1 AKLHYLDIVG
11 GLPSY
16 GAKCFSSSRPERVLL
31 VSPRFGLSQ
40 IVGRNNS
47 VPQSIASLEEVEGVR
62 VKSECSGSADVA
74 IFLQRDRVLAL
85 LMEERDATEMPLII
99 AGYYRLATGREL
111 NIELEREPMTE
122 DIAPPYLSQHNV
134 VPSKWSYLYYDDAT
148 ILGKKH
154 FAIFSMPPP
163 YHSTPDQSKSSLDT
177 NMNSS
182 IANRNHSNN
191 SSPLVGY
198 ETKPGLLGHDIHFE
212 KCKRTEEFRLFDPN
226 DACYLD
232 DGMGF
237 DLQSV
242 LSMELLENASNPR
255 LVEAKNEEVLRRVA
269 EMQKLVENSEQY
281 LTENCDVYN
290 DIGYNGIL
298 RDELVGKETCVDH
311 LESDTES
318 INSRM
323 SAADDAPGILK
334 HSDSLLLLTETI
346 NQGLSGLTVAETEKE
361 CNGTDL
367 TKRQTQGLSAILN
380 NCGLTDAL
388 LALNNDVVYS
398 ESDNDSSYTPTSSPI
413 RKHQTKAST
422 KAVRTSFGLHS
433 PDATLDNKES
443 NLKEYLKQ
451 LREKSNREE
460 TASEFPFYYQGSIVD
475 NDAELIDLTLI
486 PPPQTPDEL
495 DCSTQV
501 PQILPIVPPSFAD
514 DKDTEPNDIPR
525 SNELE
530 EFIANVTIQP
540 PTVKITPAIELTPE
554 EIMSYIIPPPP
565 GSNSSTLDRDIA
577 SYVNQNEIVE
587 TKNEQNNCNDVKTSN
602 GDVTRGVLS
611 VSEIR
616 SMFNAKG
623 LSDARNSL
631 LLKEKTKSQTK
642 SDSPKCKRK
651 SVTGEKQTNGIAHII
666 EYPTVERKGMF
677 SCCSKDKNKSED
689 SSEAETEKIDGH
701 IQNSDSMPDVC
712 EIRPPPRR
720 KSSEIR
726 KPPERPPKTPPT
738 PAPRPRSNSFTC
750 PNNELSVVEI
760 TTNHFGTM
768 NNRKLNYK
776 VVCDLN
782 EGPKSIPPQLPPRP
796 ENRVLS
802 PPPPILLPPKKP
814 PLPPVPSIE
823 VLRMKNLQKL
833 SPVRATERLASIGS
847 PHFQRNLSTY
857 RNLENENRLT
867 DDESQSIRSTQNYS
881 SMTLQ
886 NRHVRSNSETK
897 STILKNKEMST
908 ALSLC
913 SPQMNRRFSNRPDIL
928 NGAPVGDPRMFSP
941 PLSERKPL
949 RRDSASSAV
958 KVQNHVRFK
967 DDVIDDIPTPP
978 SPPTVKFPECPAG
991 NNGHVSIE
999 NLLCKTEVAVDGLLQ
1014 RLHQVAQK
1022 CSHQH
1027 AHGGGEDIDE
1037 AKFQRARNELTSCAV
1052 SLVGASRTLA
1062 LGRHTSAPL
1071 QTRNLVLRVH
1081 DVTAAFKDLAGA
1093 EMAHIIH
1100 EHNAKNSQGQ
1110 DSNSSLEGQLAL
1122 RAECLANVLATLLRS
1137 LRVFSP

>member
-1 AKLHYLDIVG
+1 
-11 GLPSY
+11 
-16 GAKCFSSSRPERVLL
+16 
-31 VSPRFGLSQ
+31 
-40 IVGRNNS
+40 
-47 VPQSIASLEEVEGVR
+47 
-62 VKSECSGSADVA
+62 
-74 IFLQRDRVLAL
+74 
-85 LMEERDATEMPLII
+85 
-99 AGYYRLATGREL
+99 
-111 NIELEREPMTE
+111 
-122 DIAPPYLSQHNV
+122 
-134 VPSKWSYLYYDDAT
+134 
-148 ILGKKH
+148 
-154 FAIFSMPPP
+154 MPPP
-163 YHSTPDQSKSSLDT
+163 YHSTPEQFKTNLDS
-177 NMNSS
+177 NMNTS

-198 ETKPGLLGHDIHFE
+198 DNNPQAQDIQFD
-212 KCKRTEEFRLFDPN
+212 KCKRNDYRLFDPN
-226 DACYLD
+226 DSCYLD

-255 LVEAKNEEVLRRVA
+255 IVEAKNEEVLRRVA

-281 LTENCDVYN
+281 LTENCDFN
-290 DIGYNGIL
+290 DIAYNGIL

-318 INSRM
+318 NNSRM
-323 SAADDAPGILK
+323 SHVDDAPGILK

-346 NQGLSGLTVAETEKE
+346 NQGLNGLSVEAEQGDDE
-361 CNGTDL
+361 L
-367 TKRQTQGLSAILN
+367 TKGQTQGLTAILN

-388 LALNNDVVYS
+388 LALNNEVVYS

-413 RKHQTKAST
+413 RKHQKSTNKAI
-422 KAVRTSFGLHS
+422 RTSFGLHS
-433 PDATLDNKES
+433 PDATLDPKET

-460 TASEFPFYYQGSIVD
+460 NASEFPYYYQGSIID

-514 DKDTEPNDIPR
+514 REDTPK

-540 PTVKITPAIELTPE
+540 PTVKVTPAIELTPE

-565 GSNSSTLDRDIA
+565 GSNSSTLNRDSIDIKT
-577 SYVNQNEIVE
+577 NES
-587 TKNEQNNCNDVKTSN
+587 KNEQNVCDIKQAN
-602 GDVTRGVLS
+602 GDVLKGALS

-616 SMFNAKG
+616 NMFTVKG

-631 LLKEKTKSQTK
+631 LLKDKSKPQNQK

-651 SVTGEKQTNGIAHII
+651 SISDKHANGNAHII

-677 SCCSKDKNKSED
+677 SCCSKDKNKSDD
-689 SSEAETEKIDGH
+689 SNDETEKIEGH

-720 KSSEIR
+720 KSIEL
-726 KPPERPPKTPPT
+726 KKPERPPKVPPI

-750 PNNELSVVEI
+750 TNTELSAVDI
-760 TTNHFGTM
+760 KTNHFSTL

-776 VVCDLN
+776 VVCDIN
-782 EGPKSIPPQLPPRP
+782 EGQNPPQLPPRL

-823 VLRMKNLQKL
+823 VLRMKNSPKL
-833 SPVRATERLASIGS
+833 SPIRTERLASIGS
-847 PHFQRNLSTY
+847 PHFQRNLNTY
-857 RNLENENRLT
+857 RNLEIENRLT
-867 DDESQSIRSTQNYS
+867 DDESQKLSQNYS

-897 STILKNKEMST
+897 NTILKKKDMST

-913 SPQMNRRFSNRPDIL
+913 SPQMGRRFSNRPDLL
-928 NGAPVGDPRMFSP
+928 NGAPLDRIFSP
-941 PLSERKPL
+941 PLDRKL
-949 RRDSASSAV
+949 KRDTASPTG

-967 DDVIDDIPTPP
+967 EDVIDDIPTPP
-978 SPPTVKFPECPAG
+978 SPPTVKFPEFQS

-1037 AKFQRARNELTSCAV
+1037 VKFQVIFT
-1052 SLVGASRTLA
+1052 T
-1062 LGRHTSAPL
+1062 
-1071 QTRNLVLRVH
+1071 VLIYY
-1081 DVTAAFKDLAGA
+1081 F
-1093 EMAHIIH
+1093 
-1100 EHNAKNSQGQ
+1100 
-1110 DSNSSLEGQLAL
+1110 
-1122 RAECLANVLATLLRS
+1122 
-1137 LRVFSP
+1137 VFE

>member
-1 AKLHYLDIVG
+1 M
-11 GLPSY
+11 
-16 GAKCFSSSRPERVLL
+16 
-31 VSPRFGLSQ
+31 
-40 IVGRNNS
+40 NT
-47 VPQSIASLEEVEGVR
+47 SI
-62 VKSECSGSADVA
+62 D
-74 IFLQRDRVLAL
+74 
-85 LMEERDATEMPLII
+85 
-99 AGYYRLATGREL
+99 
-111 NIELEREPMTE
+111 
-122 DIAPPYLSQHNV
+122 
-134 VPSKWSYLYYDDAT
+134 
-148 ILGKKH
+148 
-154 FAIFSMPPP
+154 
-163 YHSTPDQSKSSLDT
+163 
-177 NMNSS
+177 
-182 IANRNHSNN
+182 NRNHSNN

-198 ETKPGLLGHDIHFE
+198 ETKPGILGHDIHFE
-212 KCKRTEEFRLFDPN
+212 KCKRTEDFRLFDPD

-242 LSMELLENASNPR
+242 LSMELLENANNPR

-290 DIGYNGIL
+290 DISYNGIL
-298 RDELVGKETCVDH
+298 QDELVGKETCVDH

-346 NQGLSGLTVAETEKE
+346 NQGLSGLTAAETEKE
-361 CNGTDL
+361 YTGSDL
-367 TKRQTQGLSAILN
+367 TKRQSQGLSAILN

-388 LALNNDVVYS
+388 LALNNDVVCS
-398 ESDNDSSYTPTSSPI
+398 ESDNDSSYTPTNSPI
-413 RKHQTKAST
+413 RKHQTKASN

-433 PDATLDNKES
+433 PDATLDAKES

-460 TASEFPFYYQGSIVD
+460 NASEFPFYYQESIVD

-495 DCSTQV
+495 DGSTQV

-514 DKDTEPNDIPR
+514 EKDAEQDKIPK

-540 PTVKITPAIELTPE
+540 PTVKVTPAIELTPE

-565 GSNSSTLDRDIA
+565 ESNSSTLDRQQV
-577 SYVNQNEIVE
+577 SYVNQNEMFE
-587 TKNEQNNCNDVKTSN
+587 TKNEPKSCNDVKTSN
-602 GDVTRGVLS
+602 GEVVRGVLS

-631 LLKEKTKSQTK
+631 LLKDKSKSQTK

-651 SVTGEKQTNGIAHII
+651 SITGEKQANGITHII

-677 SCCSKDKNKSED
+677 SCCSKDKNKSEEN
-689 SSEAETEKIDGH
+689 SETEMEKIEGH

-720 KSSEIR
+720 KSTEIR

-750 PNNELSVVEI
+750 PNNELSAVEI

-768 NNRKLNYK
+768 NNRKMNYK
-776 VVCDLN
+776 VVCELN
-782 EGPKSIPPQLPPRP
+782 EGPQIPPQLPPRP
-796 ENRVLS
+796 ENKVLS
-802 PPPPILLPPKKP
+802 PPPPLLLPPKKP

-823 VLRMKNLQKL
+823 VLRMKNFQKL
-833 SPVRATERLASIGS
+833 SPVRTTERLASIGS
-847 PHFQRNLSTY
+847 PHFHRNLSTY

-867 DDESQSIRSTQNYS
+867 DDESQNLRSTQNYS

-886 NRHVRSNSETK
+886 NRHFRSNSETK
-897 STILKNKEMST
+897 NTILKNAEMTT

-928 NGAPVGDPRMFSP
+928 NGAPVGDPRLFSP
-941 PLSERKPL
+941 PLNERKPL
-949 RRDSASSAV
+949 RRDSAGSTGKA
-958 KVQNHVRFK
+958 QNHVRFK
-967 DDVIDDIPTPP
+967 EDVIDDIPTPP
-978 SPPTVKFPECPAG
+978 SPPTVKFPEFQAG

-1037 AKFQRARNELTSCAV
+1037 IKFQV
-1052 SLVGASRTLA
+1052 SNLHIWNSRTNS
-1062 LGRHTSAPL
+1062 TIIIPL
-1071 QTRNLVLRVH
+1071 LIV
-1081 DVTAAFKDLAGA
+1081 
-1093 EMAHIIH
+1093 
-1100 EHNAKNSQGQ
+1100 
-1110 DSNSSLEGQLAL
+1110 
-1122 RAECLANVLATLLRS
+1122 
-1137 LRVFSP
+1137 